1 MDIHVYMYMYI
12 YMYMY
17 MYIYMSNI
25 QIIFVGQT
33 EKLKT
38 DTVVLKKNLR
48 VHERAARVLTLTRK
62 DSHRVRDAY
71 VHFAR
76 VNARVSLACH
86 A

>member
-1 MDIHVYMYMYI
+1 MYVSTYDIHIYI
-12 YMYMY
+12 Y
-17 MYIYMSNI
+17 
-25 QIIFVGQT
+25 
-33 EKLKT
+33 
-38 DTVVLKKNLR
+38 TVVLKKNLR

-86 A
+86 ATTMYYYSSYHVKRYTNKVDR

>member
-1 MDIHVYMYMYI
+1 MYTCTCTCTCTCMCI
-12 YMYMY
+12 YVS
-17 MYIYMSNI
+17 IY
-25 QIIFVGQT
+25 
-33 EKLKT
+33 
-38 DTVVLKKNLR
+38 TVVLKKNLR